1 VYPALEPGENDREF
15 DGEHV
20 SSGVPAIDELLH
32 GGIERGTV
40 SIISGPTGVG
50 KTTLG
55 TQFMKEAAGR
65 GERSVLYLF
74 EESTATFLSRSEAI
88 NIRVGDMIERGTL
101 DVIEVEALERS
112 PQEFAGMV
120 REEVEER
127 DAQIVMI
134 DGISGY
140 RLTLRGE
147 QDMMLQRMHALGR
160 YLKSRGVT
168 SIFVDET
175 ENVTGEFSVTQENI
189 SYLADDI
196 VFLRHLELQG
206 ELRKAIGVVKNEPAI
221 TNARSASSPSPSTAS
236 RWGSRSRGCAAC

>member
-1 VYPALEPGENDREF
+1 MYPALEPGENDREF

-20 SSGVPAIDELLH
+20 SSGVPAIAELLH
-32 GGIERGTV
+32 GGIERGSV

-88 NIRVGDMIERGTL
+88 NIWVGDMIERGTL

-160 YLKSRGVT
+160 YLILSDRTVPETALEHPVAVRRLQPVDSHVFPSDSMKSKGVT

-175 ENVTGEFSVTQENI
+175 ENVTGEFSVT
-189 SYLADDI
+189 
-196 VFLRHLELQG
+196 
-206 ELRKAIGVVKNEPAI
+206 
-221 TNARSASSPSPSTAS
+221 
-236 RWGSRSRGCAAC
+236 